1 MLKIDEEV
9 NKEVNEIVNDIINQ
23 IQKREEVNKI
33 VNDIINQIQKHEEVN
48 EEVNEIVNDIIDQIQ
63 KHEEVNE
70 IVNEIVN
77 DIINDAINNI
87 INEIVIDVNKIN
99 KNQFIKE
106 TIICKKVK
114 INNKVSFNYNSSQRY
129 NYARYIPYYMRYVD
143 PASGYNSYIDALT
156 SGTDYG
162 LCLRHQLV
170 NGNIQMFGLE
180 EIFVLLVPNIT
191 IKDPILIKEID
202 NRRNEFISFCL
213 NIEKSYLFYNEGK
226 KTCNN
231 IKVAWG
237 DKTPFE
243 LNSFFLYPSNP
254 SIVYASYVPLFQLD
268 QYNIYSLSVNY
279 FEYFNNSNGKIN
291 FETILKIV
299 YGLPY
304 TQNDLTPVNFFQ
316 MINYTY
322 ILLSD
327 LFGFSKKLL
336 NGLETGLPKLFI
348 ETFFTR
354 SRQLYY
360 YNLYITWIQSRI
372 QYDGFG
378 SRINSSNGDGTFIQT
393 PSQTIWN

>member
-1 MLKIDEEV
+1 MLKID
-9 NKEVNEIVNDIINQ
+9 
-23 IQKREEVNKI
+23 
-33 VNDIINQIQKHEEVN
+33 
-48 EEVNEIVNDIIDQIQ
+48 EEVNEIVNDIID
-63 KHEEVNE
+63 
-70 IVNEIVN
+70 
-77 DIINDAINNI
+77 NI
-87 INEIVIDVNKIN
+87 INEIINDNDEILNDVINNITNEIVNDVNKIN
-99 KNQFIKE
+99 KNQFIQE
-106 TIICKKVK
+106 PIICEEVQ
-114 INNKVSFNYNSSQRY
+114 INNKVSFNYNTSQRY
-129 NYARYIPYYMRYVD
+129 NYTRYIPYYMRYVD
-143 PASGYNSYIDALT
+143 PASGYNSYIDALI
-156 SGTDYG
+156 SGTEYG
-162 LCLRHQLV
+162 ACLRYQLV

-180 EIFVLLVPNIT
+180 EIFVLLVPNIK

-237 DKTPFE
+237 DKTPFD
-243 LNSFFLYPSNP
+243 LNSFFIYPSNP

-279 FEYFNNSNGKIN
+279 FEYFDNSNGKIN
-291 FETILKIV
+291 FEAILKIV

-372 QYDGFG
+372 RYDGFG
-378 SRINSSNGDGTFIQT
+378 SRINSSNGDGTFVQT

>member
-1 MLKIDEEV
+1 MLKID
-9 NKEVNEIVNDIINQ
+9 
-23 IQKREEVNKI
+23 
-33 VNDIINQIQKHEEVN
+33 
-48 EEVNEIVNDIIDQIQ
+48 EEVNEIVNDIIDNIIN
-63 KHEEVNE
+63 EIVNDVIDNIINK

-77 DIINDAINNI
+77 DIIDNI
-87 INEIVIDVNKIN
+87 INEIVNDDDDKILNDVINNITNEIVNDVIDNIINKIN
-99 KNQFIKE
+99 KNQFIQE
-106 TIICKKVK
+106 TIICKKVQ

-156 SGTDYG
+156 SGTEYG
-162 LCLRHQLV
+162 VCLRGELV
-170 NGNIQMFGLE
+170 FGNIQMFGLE

-237 DKTPFE
+237 DKTPFD
-243 LNSFFLYPSNP
+243 LNSFYIYPSNP

-279 FEYFNNSNGKIN
+279 FEYFDNSNGKIN

-372 QYDGFG
+372 RYDGFG
-378 SRINSSNGDGTFIQT
+378 SRINSSNGDGTFVQT